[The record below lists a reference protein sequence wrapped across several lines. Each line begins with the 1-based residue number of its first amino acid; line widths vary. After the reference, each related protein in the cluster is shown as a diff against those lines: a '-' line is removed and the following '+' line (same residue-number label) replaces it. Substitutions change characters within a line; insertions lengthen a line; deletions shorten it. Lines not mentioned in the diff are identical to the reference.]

1 MNKNFRCLPIGDL
14 PYNTDKAATKMMV
27 KLFEN
32 IPFLPNLPNASPEET
47 LIKRTL
53 MNIPGIYFKDKK
65 VIFNDDNGPELKH
78 KLVVMDTAFNN
89 PTMENLSKFAFD
101 AFFLNKYYQIIDRIR
116 PKETVV
122 NLAGPFTV
130 SQRITTKENSQ
141 LLADRYYRKVIIQAV
156 SIKAMWIINK
166 IREISPE
173 TRPLI
178 LLEEPLLY
186 KVGDVKRENEDVTR
200 EVIVNMLSKVISK
213 IHSLD
218 AKVGIQCFEKC
229 DWKIPIEA
237 GADLISFDAYNNPNN
252 LNIIPEQINDFLAS
266 GGRINWAIV
275 PVKNEALVKSLS
287 IDNIYDR
294 FIKTIE
300 GLIVAGTSERLT
312 YNRSTVSIQGDVN
325 HLPLIFAEKAIILST
340 QLAKR
345 IPIKS

>member
-1 MNKNFRCLPIGDL
+1 MSKIFRCLPTGDL
-14 PYNTDKAATKMMV
+14 PYDTDKATTKMMV

-32 IPFLPNLPNASPEET
+32 IPYLPNLPNASPEET
-47 LIKRTL
+47 LMKRTL
-53 MNIPGIYFKDKK
+53 MNTPGVYFKDKK
-65 VIFNDDNGPELKH
+65 VIFKDGGSELKH
-78 KLVVMDTAFNN
+78 ELVIMDAAFNN
-89 PTMENLSKFAFD
+89 PTMENLSRFAFD
-101 AFFLNKYYQIIDRIR
+101 TFFLHKYFQIIDRIR
-116 PKETVV
+116 PAETVV
-122 NLAGPFTV
+122 NLVGPFTV
-130 SQRITTKENSQ
+130 SQRMFNKEGTQ
-141 LLADRYYRKVIIQAV
+141 LLADKYYRKVVIQAV

-166 IREISPE
+166 IREFSPE

-178 LLEEPLLY
+178 LFEEPLLH
-186 KVGDVKRENEDVTR
+186 KVGDVTRDNEDVSR
-200 EVIVNMLSKVISK
+200 DVIVNMLTKVISK
-213 IHSLD
+213 IHSFD
-218 AKVGIQCFEKC
+218 AKVGVQCFEKC

-252 LNIIPEQINDFLAS
+252 LNIIPEQVNDFLAR

-275 PVKNEALVKSLS
+275 PVRNETLVKSLS
-287 IDNIYDR
+287 IDAIYDR

-312 YNRSTVSIQGDVN
+312 YNRSTVSIQGNIN